1 MTTEDWARVEGSRR
15 ERREDSE
22 ERRDGPAREPD
33 LWADLDLERAEELP
47 IIVQRDDQTAPTNG
61 RPPGGENT
69 SGRRLDRA
77 EVMAILS
84 HMSVLFGI
92 PVFMV
97 PLVVRKDALALH
109 HAKAAAIA
117 YFAFYAALA
126 TAMFGSSLLLPLAL
140 AFYIPPLIG
149 IARAVQHRNAGLVGL
164 GDLGEWL
171 FPWPK
176 LR

>member
-1 MTTEDWARVEGSRR
+1 MTTEDWARVEGGGR
-15 ERREDSE
+15 ERRGDDD
-22 ERRDGPAREPD
+22 ERRDDPVREPD
-33 LWADLDLERAEELP
+33 LWSDLDLERADELP
-47 IIVQRDDQTAPTNG
+47 VIFRRDDRPAPTNG
-61 RPPGGENT
+61 RPTGGDDT

-117 YFAFYAALA
+117 YFAFYGVLLA
-126 TAMFGSSLLLPLAL
+126 AMFGSSLLLPVAL
-140 AFYIPPLIG
+140 AFYIPPLVG
-149 IARAVQHRNAGLVGL
+149 IARAVQHRDAGLLGL

-176 LR
+176 PR